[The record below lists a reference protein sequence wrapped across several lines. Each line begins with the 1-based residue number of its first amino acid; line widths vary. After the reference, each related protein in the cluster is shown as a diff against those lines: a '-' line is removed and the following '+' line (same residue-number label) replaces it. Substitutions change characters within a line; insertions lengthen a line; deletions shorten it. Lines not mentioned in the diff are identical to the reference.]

1 MNTNRILRPFLIGK
15 NTTSSLIQNNKNLF
29 NIIKRKKSTI
39 PSSSFTNTIPEI
51 EQIYER
57 ALDNAHNFDTN
68 FGYQHDALKVNPSV
82 KSLLQPMRPHLSNN
96 STTKLAS
103 VPNYIPRPPYAY
115 NGTIP
120 PSPHHIVLQDKEGLD
135 SLRISGR
142 LARKVLDKTCQIA
155 KPGMT
160 TDEINTMVHQFIIE
174 EGAYPSPLNYA
185 NFPKSVCSSINE
197 VVCHGIPDG
206 YVLKKGDVASF
217 DVSLFYKGYH
227 GDNCATVLVGDEGS
241 HRINEATG
249 TGTTGTDMEND
260 LSFQSKEEELLF
272 ITGRRLIQAAQE
284 SLDMAILTCD
294 QGSCLTDIGAA
305 VAAVADAYGY
315 DSVQKY
321 KGHGIGKHFH
331 CPPYVCHY
339 RNQDYLELQEGM
351 VFTIEPM
358 ITEGKADCVEWASD
372 GWTVVTTDGGRAAQF
387 EHMIAITSDG
397 AEVLT
402 VPS

>member
-1 MNTNRILRPFLIGK
+1 MAMNTTNSILRIGK
-15 NTTSSLIQNNKNLF
+15 SLHNKYNRSLLHNLTW
-29 NIIKRKKSTI
+29 KRKKSTVT
-39 PSSSFTNTIPEI
+39 SSSSSSIPEI
-51 EQIYER
+51 DQIYER
-57 ALDNAHNFDTN
+57 ARDSAHNFDNN
-68 FGYQHDALKVNPSV
+68 FGYQHEPLKVHPSV
-82 KSLLQPMRPHLSNN
+82 RSLFQPMRPHLSGN
-96 STTKLAS
+96 TKLAF
-103 VPNYIPRPPYAY
+103 VPNCIERPPYAADG
-115 NGTIP
+115 NIP
-120 PSPHHIVLQDKEGLD
+120 PSPHHIVLQDKEGID
-135 SLRISGR
+135 ALRISAR
-142 LARKVLDKTCQIA
+142 LARKVLDKTCNFA

-160 TDEINTMVHQFIIE
+160 TDDINTMVHQFIIE

-197 VVCHGIPDG
+197 VICHGIPDG
-206 YVLKKGDVASF
+206 YKLKKGDVASF
-217 DVSLFYKGYH
+217 DVSLFFNGYH
-227 GDNCATVLVGDEGS
+227 GDNCATVLVGDEQPNHGDDCDKS
-241 HRINEATG
+241 EEG
-249 TGTTGTDMEND
+249 V
-260 LSFQSKEEELLF
+260 LSFTSKEEELLF

-321 KGHGIGKHFH
+321 KGHGIGKYFH
-331 CPPYVCHY
+331 CPPFVAHY
-339 RNQDYLELQEGM
+339 RNDDYLELQEGM

-372 GWTVVTTDGGRAAQF
+372 GWTVVTNDGGRAAQF

-402 VPS
+402 LPE